1 MKDFYQD
8 FGHNFIKLFQDKEVP
23 SFVKEAEMLDEE
35 TRDTLPSSSFACVDS
50 RSLPIN
56 DAANTYVSAAYYY
69 GANSKNASVE
79 ERILKA
85 AQLFNIDKEVT
96 ELSEGIVNEKTA
108 SEEDVSGWE
117 ISLETESGTKSF
129 SGKSDASLSKFADFY
144 VNELFNKLTFQEKIN
159 CAQKIAEELANKG
172 LNIPERILQVS
183 GKCLPNVEKI
193 AEQIKARAVRV
204 FENDKKAQL
213 CRMAD
218 DLLSCKDK
226 NLDGMHK
233 IAEILDTID
242 RQNSLVRF
250 YNKSI
255 LDPFASVFNTLPDEA
270 EKLATVISIGDKDYS
285 FEELSEIPKEVLK
298 IALSEESCQKIGLNG
313 EEYNPTKLAELSSEE
328 RDLLAS
334 YL

>member
-35 TRDTLPSSSFACVDS
+35 TRDVLPSSSFACVDS

-85 AQLFNIDKEVT
+85 AQLFDIEKEVQ
-96 ELSEGIVNEKTA
+96 ELSQEIVNEKTA
-108 SEEDVSGWE
+108 SEELTGWE
-117 ISLETESGTKSF
+117 ISLETEYGTKNF
-129 SGKSDASLSKFADFY
+129 SGKSDASLVKFAEFY
-144 VNELFNKLTFQEKIN
+144 VNELFNKLSFHEKVD
-159 CAQKIAEELANKG
+159 CAQKIAEELSEKD

-183 GKCLPNVEKI
+183 GRCLPNVEKL
-193 AEQIKARAVRV
+193 AEQIKARAIRV

-218 DLLSCKDK
+218 ELLDCKDR

-242 RQNSLVRF
+242 KQNQLTRF

-255 LDPFASVFNTLPDEA
+255 LDPFASVFNTLPGDA
-270 EKLATVISIGDKDYS
+270 EKLATVIAIGDKDYS
-285 FEELSEIPKEVLK
+285 FEELSEIPQEVLK
-298 IALSEESCQKIGLNG
+298 IALSEESCEKVGLNRG
-313 EEYNPTKLAELSSEE
+313 EYNPTKLAELSSEE
-328 RDLLAS
+328 RDVLAS